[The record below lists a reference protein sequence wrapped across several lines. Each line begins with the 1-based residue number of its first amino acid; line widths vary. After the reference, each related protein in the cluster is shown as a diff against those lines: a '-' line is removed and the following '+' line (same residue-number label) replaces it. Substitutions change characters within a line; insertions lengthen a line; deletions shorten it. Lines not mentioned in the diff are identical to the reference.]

1 MGSAIASATKAA
13 GPVAVQAEHCFNV
26 TAAAMSAGD
35 ARAAAKTLVWLLSET
50 YAPEDVGAASFLG
63 EAVSVEVG
71 PRPAFASA
79 WSSTAVQIAEACG
92 VSGLRRVE
100 RSRRYACAAGG
111 ARLGAAAVADHVH
124 DRMTECVYEGG
135 AAPFFAEAA
144 APVADTAVGTVDV
157 VARGAAALKDASDAR
172 GLGFDAFDVEYYAD
186 LFATK
191 LGRDPTDVELYD
203 MSQSNS
209 EHSRHWFF
217 SGRQVV
223 DGVEK
228 DKSLFRLV
236 KATLEAAKAAAAR
249 DGRGDVSVIAFHD
262 NSSAI
267 AGGAATVLVPE
278 ACEAADR
285 AVRGDLGGA
294 PPPAAY
300 GPSRLVETQRT
311 LHSLLTAETHNFPCA
326 VAPLPGAET
335 GAGGRLR
342 DVQATGRGAHAMAG
356 VAGYCVGNL
365 LLDGHAIAGED
376 PSRAYPAHL
385 ASPRQI
391 LRDASDGASDYGN
404 KFGEPVV
411 CGYCRSFGGVDAAG
425 DRCEWLKPVM
435 FSAGVGW
442 LDARHCAKNA
452 AAPGMAVVKVG
463 GPAYRIGL
471 GGGAASSRVSTA
483 ERADLDFNAVQRGDA
498 QMLNRMNRVIRACA
512 ERGAANPIVS
522 IHDQGCG
529 GNGNVLKEI
538 VETHGARYDLAR
550 LSLGDATMTPLEL
563 WGAEYQESN
572 ALLVDPR
579 DIPLLRAMAE
589 RERCHVDVVG
599 EVAADGR
606 VVVVDSRGGSDAK
619 IVDLPLELVLA
630 DMPKKVFNS
639 TTPDVA
645 PTPLNVAAAALFGG
659 GPPDFRAALEGV
671 LGLPAVCSKRFLVHK
686 ADRSVTGLVARQ
698 QCVGP
703 FQLPLS
709 NCAVLARSHFSTEG
723 VAVAVGEAPQL
734 SALSPARMAR
744 RAVCEMLTNL
754 VSAPV
759 SDRRDVRLSANWMWA
774 AKLEGEGSRMY
785 AACEAMCDALVTAG
799 CAVDGGKDSLSMAAS
814 DGAGAVVKAPGALT
828 LTAYAPCVDV
838 ARVLTCD
845 LKADDG
851 VLVLVDL
858 AGAPTLDVG
867 GSALAQALGQLG
879 RDAPESD
886 VEATARAFDAV
897 QALHKA
903 GDLLS
908 LHDRSDGGLVTCVL
922 EMAFAGGR
930 GVTVDAPRAST
941 TEGDVPPAWA
951 ALFHEAPGLV
961 LEVAPERVA
970 AVLAAFKAADVDA
983 AVVGRATRERT
994 ARIAVAGAAVLDAPV
1009 LELWAAWEATAF
1021 AMERVHGRDGA
1032 CVDAEMAT
1040 LATRTPP
1047 KYAVPFAAAPTATT
1061 PSRNAKPVAI
1071 LRCEGSNG
1079 DREMAT
1085 AFHLAGLEP
1094 WDVAVADVASGAV
1107 TLDRFRGIAFVG
1119 GFSYAD
1125 VLDSA
1130 KGWAGA
1136 IRFNDAL
1143 RPQFEAFRARSDVF
1157 SLGVCNGCQ
1166 LLALLGW
1173 VPGLPACDAAYE
1185 TQPRFVHNASRKFE
1199 SRWLSVAVLESPA
1212 KLLAGMAGATLGVW
1226 VAHGEG
1232 RAHFPDAD
1240 VERAVFDGG
1249 LAPVRYADDAG
1260 EPTDA
1265 YPFCPNGAAR
1275 GAAALCS
1282 PCGKHLAMM
1291 PHPERCVLPWQ
1302 WPYKPPG
1309 LPGLEAA
1316 SPWMKLFQNAKTFLD
1331 AVDRDAEDECA
1342 PVPGCCN

>member
-1 MGSAIASATKAA
+1 MGTSADNSKCTTMAATESFVAAALEAGTPFRLYRRGVVDEAACCAVGSAIASATKAA
-13 GPVAVQAEHCFNV
+13 GPVAVRAEHCFNV
-26 TAAAMSAGD
+26 TAAAMGAGD

-111 ARLGAAAVADHVH
+111 ARLGPGAVADHVH

-144 APVADTAVGTVDV
+144 APVADTAVGTVAV

-186 LFATK
+186 LFASK

-278 ACEAADR
+278 ACEAADK

-599 EVAADGR
+599 EVSADGR

-630 DMPKKVFNS
+630 DMPKKVFTS
-639 TTPDVA
+639 TTPAVA
-645 PTPLNVAAAALFGG
+645 PEPLAVAAAALFRG
-659 GPPDFRAALEGV
+659 GPPDFRTALEGV

-754 VSAPV
+754 ASAPV

-785 AACEAMCDALVTAG
+785 AACEAMCDALVAAG

-851 VLVLVDL
+851 VLILVDL

-886 VEATARAFDAV
+886 VEATARAG
-897 QALHKA
+897 Q
-903 GDLLS
+903 G
-908 LHDRSDGGLVTCVL
+908 
-922 EMAFAGGR
+922 
-930 GVTVDAPRAST
+930 
-941 TEGDVPPAWA
+941 
-951 ALFHEAPGLV
+951 
-961 LEVAPERVA
+961 
-970 AVLAAFKAADVDA
+970 
-983 AVVGRATRERT
+983 
-994 ARIAVAGAAVLDAPV
+994 
-1009 LELWAAWEATAF
+1009 
-1021 AMERVHGRDGA
+1021 
-1032 CVDAEMAT
+1032 
-1040 LATRTPP
+1040 
-1047 KYAVPFAAAPTATT
+1047 
-1061 PSRNAKPVAI
+1061 
-1071 LRCEGSNG
+1071 
-1079 DREMAT
+1079 
-1085 AFHLAGLEP
+1085 
-1094 WDVAVADVASGAV
+1094 
-1107 TLDRFRGIAFVG
+1107 
-1119 GFSYAD
+1119 
-1125 VLDSA
+1125 
-1130 KGWAGA
+1130 
-1136 IRFNDAL
+1136 
-1143 RPQFEAFRARSDVF
+1143 
-1157 SLGVCNGCQ
+1157 
-1166 LLALLGW
+1166 
-1173 VPGLPACDAAYE
+1173 
-1185 TQPRFVHNASRKFE
+1185 
-1199 SRWLSVAVLESPA
+1199 
-1212 KLLAGMAGATLGVW
+1212 
-1226 VAHGEG
+1226 
-1232 RAHFPDAD
+1232 
-1240 VERAVFDGG
+1240 
-1249 LAPVRYADDAG
+1249 
-1260 EPTDA
+1260 
-1265 YPFCPNGAAR
+1265 
-1275 GAAALCS
+1275 
-1282 PCGKHLAMM
+1282 
-1291 PHPERCVLPWQ
+1291 
-1302 WPYKPPG
+1302 
-1309 LPGLEAA
+1309 
-1316 SPWMKLFQNAKTFLD
+1316 
-1331 AVDRDAEDECA
+1331 
-1342 PVPGCCN
+1342 

>member
-1 MGSAIASATKAA
+1 MGTANNNSKSTMAATESFVAAALEAGTPFRLYRRGVVDEAACCAVGSAIASATKAA

-26 TAAAMSAGD
+26 TAAAMGAGD

-144 APVADTAVGTVDV
+144 APAADTAVGTVAV

-228 DKSLFRLV
+228 ERSLFRLV

-278 ACEAADR
+278 ACEAADK

-442 LDARHCAKNA
+442 LDARHCAKHA

-483 ERADLDFNAVQRGDA
+483 GTADLDFNAVQRGDA

-599 EVAADGR
+599 EVSADGR

-630 DMPKKVFNS
+630 DMPKKVFES

-785 AACEAMCDALVTAG
+785 AACEAMCDALVAAG

-886 VEATARAFDAV
+886 VEATARAG
-897 QALHKA
+897 Q
-903 GDLLS
+903 G
-908 LHDRSDGGLVTCVL
+908 
-922 EMAFAGGR
+922 
-930 GVTVDAPRAST
+930 
-941 TEGDVPPAWA
+941 
-951 ALFHEAPGLV
+951 
-961 LEVAPERVA
+961 
-970 AVLAAFKAADVDA
+970 
-983 AVVGRATRERT
+983 
-994 ARIAVAGAAVLDAPV
+994 
-1009 LELWAAWEATAF
+1009 
-1021 AMERVHGRDGA
+1021 
-1032 CVDAEMAT
+1032 
-1040 LATRTPP
+1040 
-1047 KYAVPFAAAPTATT
+1047 
-1061 PSRNAKPVAI
+1061 
-1071 LRCEGSNG
+1071 
-1079 DREMAT
+1079 
-1085 AFHLAGLEP
+1085 
-1094 WDVAVADVASGAV
+1094 
-1107 TLDRFRGIAFVG
+1107 
-1119 GFSYAD
+1119 
-1125 VLDSA
+1125 
-1130 KGWAGA
+1130 
-1136 IRFNDAL
+1136 
-1143 RPQFEAFRARSDVF
+1143 
-1157 SLGVCNGCQ
+1157 
-1166 LLALLGW
+1166 
-1173 VPGLPACDAAYE
+1173 
-1185 TQPRFVHNASRKFE
+1185 
-1199 SRWLSVAVLESPA
+1199 
-1212 KLLAGMAGATLGVW
+1212 
-1226 VAHGEG
+1226 
-1232 RAHFPDAD
+1232 
-1240 VERAVFDGG
+1240 
-1249 LAPVRYADDAG
+1249 
-1260 EPTDA
+1260 
-1265 YPFCPNGAAR
+1265 
-1275 GAAALCS
+1275 
-1282 PCGKHLAMM
+1282 
-1291 PHPERCVLPWQ
+1291 
-1302 WPYKPPG
+1302 
-1309 LPGLEAA
+1309 
-1316 SPWMKLFQNAKTFLD
+1316 
-1331 AVDRDAEDECA
+1331 
-1342 PVPGCCN
+1342 

>member
-1 MGSAIASATKAA
+1 MGTANNNSKSTMAATESFVAAALEAGTPFRLYRRGVVDEAACCAVGSAIASATKAA
-13 GPVAVQAEHCFNV
+13 GPVAVRAEHCFNV

-228 DKSLFRLV
+228 ERSLFRLV

-249 DGRGDVSVIAFHD
+249 DGRDDVSVIAFHD

-278 ACEAADR
+278 ACEAADK

-376 PSRAYPAHL
+376 ASQAYPAHL

-442 LDARHCAKNA
+442 LDARHCAKHA

-572 ALLVDPR
+572 ALLVDPG

-630 DMPKKVFNS
+630 DMPKKVFES

-659 GPPDFRAALEGV
+659 APPDFRAALEGV

-754 VSAPV
+754 ASAPV

-785 AACEAMCDALVTAG
+785 AACEAMCDALVAAG

-851 VLVLVDL
+851 VLILVDL

-886 VEATARAFDAV
+886 VEATARAG
-897 QALHKA
+897 Q
-903 GDLLS
+903 G
-908 LHDRSDGGLVTCVL
+908 
-922 EMAFAGGR
+922 
-930 GVTVDAPRAST
+930 
-941 TEGDVPPAWA
+941 
-951 ALFHEAPGLV
+951 
-961 LEVAPERVA
+961 
-970 AVLAAFKAADVDA
+970 
-983 AVVGRATRERT
+983 
-994 ARIAVAGAAVLDAPV
+994 
-1009 LELWAAWEATAF
+1009 
-1021 AMERVHGRDGA
+1021 
-1032 CVDAEMAT
+1032 
-1040 LATRTPP
+1040 
-1047 KYAVPFAAAPTATT
+1047 
-1061 PSRNAKPVAI
+1061 
-1071 LRCEGSNG
+1071 
-1079 DREMAT
+1079 
-1085 AFHLAGLEP
+1085 
-1094 WDVAVADVASGAV
+1094 
-1107 TLDRFRGIAFVG
+1107 
-1119 GFSYAD
+1119 
-1125 VLDSA
+1125 
-1130 KGWAGA
+1130 
-1136 IRFNDAL
+1136 
-1143 RPQFEAFRARSDVF
+1143 
-1157 SLGVCNGCQ
+1157 
-1166 LLALLGW
+1166 
-1173 VPGLPACDAAYE
+1173 
-1185 TQPRFVHNASRKFE
+1185 
-1199 SRWLSVAVLESPA
+1199 
-1212 KLLAGMAGATLGVW
+1212 
-1226 VAHGEG
+1226 
-1232 RAHFPDAD
+1232 
-1240 VERAVFDGG
+1240 
-1249 LAPVRYADDAG
+1249 
-1260 EPTDA
+1260 
-1265 YPFCPNGAAR
+1265 
-1275 GAAALCS
+1275 
-1282 PCGKHLAMM
+1282 
-1291 PHPERCVLPWQ
+1291 
-1302 WPYKPPG
+1302 
-1309 LPGLEAA
+1309 
-1316 SPWMKLFQNAKTFLD
+1316 
-1331 AVDRDAEDECA
+1331 
-1342 PVPGCCN
+1342 

>member
-1 MGSAIASATKAA
+1 MAATESFVAAALEGGTPFRLYRRGVVDEAACCAVGSAIASATKAA

-63 EAVSVEVG
+63 EAVSVE
-71 PRPAFASA
+71 PA
-79 WSSTAVQIAEACG
+79 
-92 VSGLRRVE
+92 LRV
-100 RSRRYACAAGG
+100 RRGG
-111 ARLGAAAVADHVH
+111 AARAVADHVH

-144 APVADTAVGTVDV
+144 APAADTAVGTVDV

-249 DGRGDVSVIAFHD
+249 DGRDDVSVIAFHD

-267 AGGAATVLVPE
+267 AGGAAT
-278 ACEAADR
+278 
-285 AVRGDLGGA
+285 
-294 PPPAAY
+294 
-300 GPSRLVETQRT
+300 RT

-391 LRDASDGASDYGN
+391 LRDASEGASDYGN

-630 DMPKKVFNS
+630 DMPKKVFES

-754 VSAPV
+754 
-759 SDRRDVRLSANWMWA
+759 
-774 AKLEGEGSRMY
+774 LEGEGSRMY
-785 AACEAMCDALVTAG
+785 AACEAMCDALMAAG

-886 VEATARAFDAV
+886 ATARAFDAV

-930 GVTVDAPRAST
+930 GVTVDAPRAAT

-970 AVLAAFKAADVDA
+970 AVLAAFKAADVG
-983 AVVGRATRERT
+983 GRRRRRRRT
-994 ARIAVAGAAVLDAPV
+994 RIAVAGAAVLDAPV

-1040 LATRTPP
+1040 LAARTPP
-1047 KYAVPFAAAPTATT
+1047 KYAVPFAAAPAATT

-1331 AVDRDAEDECA
+1331 AVDRDAEDDCA

>member
-1 MGSAIASATKAA
+1 MGISH
-13 GPVAVQAEHCFNV
+13 PF
-26 TAAAMSAGD
+26 
-35 ARAAAKTLVWLLSET
+35 
-50 YAPEDVGAASFLG
+50 
-63 EAVSVEVG
+63 
-71 PRPAFASA
+71 PA
-79 WSSTAVQIAEACG
+79 Q
-92 VSGLRRVE
+92 
-100 RSRRYACAAGG
+100 
-111 ARLGAAAVADHVH
+111 
-124 DRMTECVYEGG
+124 
-135 AAPFFAEAA
+135 
-144 APVADTAVGTVDV
+144 
-157 VARGAAALKDASDAR
+157 
-172 GLGFDAFDVEYYAD
+172 
-186 LFATK
+186 
-191 LGRDPTDVELYD
+191 
-203 MSQSNS
+203 
-209 EHSRHWFF
+209 
-217 SGRQVV
+217 
-223 DGVEK
+223 
-228 DKSLFRLV
+228 
-236 KATLEAAKAAAAR
+236 
-249 DGRGDVSVIAFHD
+249 
-262 NSSAI
+262 
-267 AGGAATVLVPE
+267 
-278 ACEAADR
+278 
-285 AVRGDLGGA
+285 
-294 PPPAAY
+294 
-300 GPSRLVETQRT
+300 
-311 LHSLLTAETHNFPCA
+311 
-326 VAPLPGAET
+326 
-335 GAGGRLR
+335 
-342 DVQATGRGAHAMAG
+342 
-356 VAGYCVGNL
+356 
-365 LLDGHAIAGED
+365 
-376 PSRAYPAHL
+376 
-385 ASPRQI
+385 
-391 LRDASDGASDYGN
+391 
-404 KFGEPVV
+404 
-411 CGYCRSFGGVDAAG
+411 
-425 DRCEWLKPVM
+425 
-435 FSAGVGW
+435 
-442 LDARHCAKNA
+442 
-452 AAPGMAVVKVG
+452 
-463 GPAYRIGL
+463 
-471 GGGAASSRVSTA
+471 
-483 ERADLDFNAVQRGDA
+483 
-498 QMLNRMNRVIRACA
+498 
-512 ERGAANPIVS
+512 
-522 IHDQGCG
+522 
-529 GNGNVLKEI
+529 
-538 VETHGARYDLAR
+538 
-550 LSLGDATMTPLEL
+550 
-563 WGAEYQESN
+563 
-572 ALLVDPR
+572 
-579 DIPLLRAMAE
+579 
-589 RERCHVDVVG
+589 
-599 EVAADGR
+599 
-606 VVVVDSRGGSDAK
+606 
-619 IVDLPLELVLA
+619 
-630 DMPKKVFNS
+630 
-639 TTPDVA
+639 
-645 PTPLNVAAAALFGG
+645 
-659 GPPDFRAALEGV
+659 
-671 LGLPAVCSKRFLVHK
+671 
-686 ADRSVTGLVARQ
+686 
-698 QCVGP
+698 
-703 FQLPLS
+703 
-709 NCAVLARSHFSTEG
+709 
-723 VAVAVGEAPQL
+723 
-734 SALSPARMAR
+734 
-744 RAVCEMLTNL
+744 
-754 VSAPV
+754 
-759 SDRRDVRLSANWMWA
+759 
-774 AKLEGEGSRMY
+774 
-785 AACEAMCDALVTAG
+785 
-799 CAVDGGKDSLSMAAS
+799 
-814 DGAGAVVKAPGALT
+814 
-828 LTAYAPCVDV
+828 
-838 ARVLTCD
+838 
-845 LKADDG
+845 
-851 VLVLVDL
+851 
-858 AGAPTLDVG
+858 
-867 GSALAQALGQLG
+867 
-879 RDAPESD
+879 
-886 VEATARAFDAV
+886 ATARAFDAV

-983 AVVGRATRERT
+983 AVVGRATRDRT

-1185 TQPRFVHNASRKFE
+1185 KQPRFVHNASRKFE
-1199 SRWLSVAVLESPA
+1199 SRWLSVSVLESPA

>member
-1 MGSAIASATKAA
+1 MGDNSKCTTMAATEQFVAAALEAGTPFRLYRRGVVDEAACRAVGSAIASATQAA
-13 GPVAVQAEHCFNV
+13 GPVAVRAEHCFNV
-26 TAAAMSAGD
+26 TAAAMGAGD

-50 YAPEDVGAASFLG
+50 YAPEDLGAASFLG

-111 ARLGAAAVADHVH
+111 ARLGPGAVADHVH

-144 APVADTAVGTVDV
+144 APAADTAVGTVDV
-157 VARGAAALKDASDAR
+157 LARGAAALRDASDAR

-228 DKSLFRLV
+228 ERSLFRLV
-236 KATLEAAKAAAAR
+236 KATLEAASAAAAR

-278 ACEAADR
+278 ANEAADE
-285 AVRGDLGGA
+285 AARGDLGGA
-294 PPPAAY
+294 RPPAAY

-376 PSRAYPAHL
+376 PSKAYPAHL

-411 CGYCRSFGGVDAAG
+411 CGYCRSFGGLDAAG

-442 LDARHCAKNA
+442 LDARHCAKNP

-572 ALLVDPR
+572 ALLVDPG

-639 TTPDVA
+639 TTPVVA
-645 PTPLNVAAAALFGG
+645 PKPLAVAAAALFGG
-659 GPPDFRAALEGV
+659 GPPDS
-671 LGLPAVCSKRFLVHK
+671 VCK
-686 ADRSVTGLVARQ
+686 
-698 QCVGP
+698 
-703 FQLPLS
+703 S
-709 NCAVLARSHFSTEG
+709 NLQPYFNVRVFECFDTSTSAVLRE
-723 VAVAVGEAPQL
+723 
-734 SALSPARMAR
+734 
-744 RAVCEMLTNL
+744 
-754 VSAPV
+754 
-759 SDRRDVRLSANWMWA
+759 
-774 AKLEGEGSRMY
+774 
-785 AACEAMCDALVTAG
+785 
-799 CAVDGGKDSLSMAAS
+799 
-814 DGAGAVVKAPGALT
+814 
-828 LTAYAPCVDV
+828 
-838 ARVLTCD
+838 
-845 LKADDG
+845 
-851 VLVLVDL
+851 L
-858 AGAPTLDVG
+858 A
-867 GSALAQALGQLG
+867 
-879 RDAPESD
+879 ES
-886 VEATARAFDAV
+886 
-897 QALHKA
+897 
-903 GDLLS
+903 
-908 LHDRSDGGLVTCVL
+908 
-922 EMAFAGGR
+922 
-930 GVTVDAPRAST
+930 
-941 TEGDVPPAWA
+941 
-951 ALFHEAPGLV
+951 
-961 LEVAPERVA
+961 
-970 AVLAAFKAADVDA
+970 
-983 AVVGRATRERT
+983 
-994 ARIAVAGAAVLDAPV
+994 
-1009 LELWAAWEATAF
+1009 
-1021 AMERVHGRDGA
+1021 
-1032 CVDAEMAT
+1032 
-1040 LATRTPP
+1040 
-1047 KYAVPFAAAPTATT
+1047 
-1061 PSRNAKPVAI
+1061 N
-1071 LRCEGSNG
+1071 
-1079 DREMAT
+1079 
-1085 AFHLAGLEP
+1085 
-1094 WDVAVADVASGAV
+1094 
-1107 TLDRFRGIAFVG
+1107 
-1119 GFSYAD
+1119 
-1125 VLDSA
+1125 
-1130 KGWAGA
+1130 
-1136 IRFNDAL
+1136 
-1143 RPQFEAFRARSDVF
+1143 
-1157 SLGVCNGCQ
+1157 
-1166 LLALLGW
+1166 
-1173 VPGLPACDAAYE
+1173 
-1185 TQPRFVHNASRKFE
+1185 RFVQKSAE
-1199 SRWLSVAVLESPA
+1199 STSI
-1212 KLLAGMAGATLGVW
+1212 
-1226 VAHGEG
+1226 
-1232 RAHFPDAD
+1232 
-1240 VERAVFDGG
+1240 
-1249 LAPVRYADDAG
+1249 
-1260 EPTDA
+1260 
-1265 YPFCPNGAAR
+1265 
-1275 GAAALCS
+1275 
-1282 PCGKHLAMM
+1282 
-1291 PHPERCVLPWQ
+1291 
-1302 WPYKPPG
+1302 
-1309 LPGLEAA
+1309 
-1316 SPWMKLFQNAKTFLD
+1316 
-1331 AVDRDAEDECA
+1331 
-1342 PVPGCCN
+1342 

>member
-1 MGSAIASATKAA
+1 MAATESFVAAALEGGTPFRLYRRGVVDEAACCAVGSAIASATKAA

-100 RSRRYACAAGG
+100 RSRRYAS
-111 ARLGAAAVADHVH
+111 ARRRRSRGAVADHATA
-124 DRMTECVYEGG
+124 MTECVYEGG

-157 VARGAAALKDASDAR
+157 VAR
-172 GLGFDAFDVEYYAD
+172 
-186 LFATK
+186 
-191 LGRDPTDVELYD
+191 
-203 MSQSNS
+203 
-209 EHSRHWFF
+209 
-217 SGRQVV
+217 SGRAQTRGGGASAGVRRRVV

-267 AGGAATVLVPE
+267 AGGAATVLVPG
-278 ACEAADR
+278 
-285 AVRGDLGGA
+285 VRGADKAVAATSARAARGLRPVAARRDAAHAPQPAHGGDA
-294 PPPAAY
+294 Q
-300 GPSRLVETQRT
+300 L
-311 LHSLLTAETHNFPCA
+311 PCA
-326 VAPLPGAET
+326 VAPLRARRRRGREAPRR
-335 GAGGRLR
+335 AG
-342 DVQATGRGAHAMAG
+342 DGRGAHAMAG

-442 LDARHCAKNA
+442 LARHCAKTR
-452 AAPGMAVVKVG
+452 APGMAVVKVG

-550 LSLGDATMTPLEL
+550 LARRRTMTPLEL
-563 WGAEYQESN
+563 WGAEYQ
-572 ALLVDPR
+572 D
-579 DIPLLRAMAE
+579 
-589 RERCHVDVVG
+589 
-599 EVAADGR
+599 
-606 VVVVDSRGGSDAK
+606 GGSDAK

-659 GPPDFRAALEGV
+659 APPDFRAALEGV

-709 NCAVLARSHFSTEG
+709 NCAVLAEPLDRG

-828 LTAYAPCVDV
+828 LTACAP
-838 ARVLTCD
+838 
-845 LKADDG
+845 
-851 VLVLVDL
+851 
-858 AGAPTLDVG
+858 
-867 GSALAQALGQLG
+867 
-879 RDAPESD
+879 
-886 VEATARAFDAV
+886 ATARAFDAV

-983 AVVGRATRERT
+983 AVVGGRRADR
-994 ARIAVAGAAVLDAPV
+994 GS
-1009 LELWAAWEATAF
+1009 
-1021 AMERVHGRDGA
+1021 
-1032 CVDAEMAT
+1032 
-1040 LATRTPP
+1040 
-1047 KYAVPFAAAPTATT
+1047 
-1061 PSRNAKPVAI
+1061 PSRAP
-1071 LRCEGSNG
+1071 RRG
-1079 DREMAT
+1079 
-1085 AFHLAGLEP
+1085 
-1094 WDVAVADVASGAV
+1094 ASPSRRRVRAV

-1316 SPWMKLFQNAKTFLD
+1316 SPWMKLFQNAGDLRVT
-1331 AVDRDAEDECA
+1331 ATPRRRA

>member
-1 MGSAIASATKAA
+1 MAATESFVAAALEGGTPFRLYRRGVVDEAACCAVGSAIASATKAA

-50 YAPEDVGAASFLG
+50 YAPEDVGAG
-63 EAVSVEVG
+63 VVPRRGRGVEVG

-100 RSRRYACAAGG
+100 RSRRYARAAGG
-111 ARLGAAAVADHVH
+111 ARGSGAAPPDHACR

-144 APVADTAVGTVDV
+144 APAADTAVGTVDV

-249 DGRGDVSVIAFHD
+249 DGRDDVSVIAFHD

-278 ACEAADR
+278 ACEAADK

-630 DMPKKVFNS
+630 DMPKKVFES

-785 AACEAMCDALVTAG
+785 AACEAMCDALMAAG

-886 VEATARAFDAV
+886 VEATARAG
-897 QALHKA
+897 Q
-903 GDLLS
+903 G
-908 LHDRSDGGLVTCVL
+908 
-922 EMAFAGGR
+922 
-930 GVTVDAPRAST
+930 
-941 TEGDVPPAWA
+941 
-951 ALFHEAPGLV
+951 
-961 LEVAPERVA
+961 
-970 AVLAAFKAADVDA
+970 
-983 AVVGRATRERT
+983 
-994 ARIAVAGAAVLDAPV
+994 
-1009 LELWAAWEATAF
+1009 
-1021 AMERVHGRDGA
+1021 
-1032 CVDAEMAT
+1032 
-1040 LATRTPP
+1040 
-1047 KYAVPFAAAPTATT
+1047 
-1061 PSRNAKPVAI
+1061 
-1071 LRCEGSNG
+1071 
-1079 DREMAT
+1079 
-1085 AFHLAGLEP
+1085 
-1094 WDVAVADVASGAV
+1094 
-1107 TLDRFRGIAFVG
+1107 
-1119 GFSYAD
+1119 
-1125 VLDSA
+1125 
-1130 KGWAGA
+1130 
-1136 IRFNDAL
+1136 
-1143 RPQFEAFRARSDVF
+1143 
-1157 SLGVCNGCQ
+1157 
-1166 LLALLGW
+1166 
-1173 VPGLPACDAAYE
+1173 
-1185 TQPRFVHNASRKFE
+1185 
-1199 SRWLSVAVLESPA
+1199 
-1212 KLLAGMAGATLGVW
+1212 
-1226 VAHGEG
+1226 
-1232 RAHFPDAD
+1232 
-1240 VERAVFDGG
+1240 
-1249 LAPVRYADDAG
+1249 
-1260 EPTDA
+1260 
-1265 YPFCPNGAAR
+1265 
-1275 GAAALCS
+1275 
-1282 PCGKHLAMM
+1282 
-1291 PHPERCVLPWQ
+1291 
-1302 WPYKPPG
+1302 
-1309 LPGLEAA
+1309 
-1316 SPWMKLFQNAKTFLD
+1316 
-1331 AVDRDAEDECA
+1331 
-1342 PVPGCCN
+1342 

>member
-1 MGSAIASATKAA
+1 MDERSSLGTVSTR
-13 GPVAVQAEHCFNV
+13 GCFFRN
-26 TAAAMSAGD
+26 
-35 ARAAAKTLVWLLSET
+35 ARARHAHVEATSILSRAA
-50 YAPEDVGAASFLG
+50 
-63 EAVSVEVG
+63 
-71 PRPAFASA
+71 
-79 WSSTAVQIAEACG
+79 Q
-92 VSGLRRVE
+92 
-100 RSRRYACAAGG
+100 
-111 ARLGAAAVADHVH
+111 
-124 DRMTECVYEGG
+124 
-135 AAPFFAEAA
+135 
-144 APVADTAVGTVDV
+144 
-157 VARGAAALKDASDAR
+157 ASDAR

-186 LFATK
+186 LFAAK

-278 ACEAADR
+278 ANEAADR
-285 AVRGDLGGA
+285 AARGDLGGA

-376 PSRAYPAHL
+376 ASKAYPAHL

-483 ERADLDFNAVQRGDA
+483 GTADLDFNAVQRGDA

-572 ALLVDPR
+572 ALLVDPG

-630 DMPKKVFNS
+630 DMPKKVFTS
-639 TTPDVA
+639 TTPAVA
-645 PTPLNVAAAALFGG
+645 PEPLAVAAAALFRG

-754 VSAPV
+754 ASAPV

-785 AACEAMCDALVTAG
+785 AACEAMCDALVAAG

-886 VEATARAFDAV
+886 VAATARAFDAV

-930 GVTVDAPRAST
+930 GVTLDAPRAST

-961 LEVAPERVA
+961 LEVAPQRVA
-970 AVLAAFKAADVDA
+970 AVLAAFAAADVKA

-1040 LATRTPP
+1040 LAKRTPP

-1199 SRWLSVAVLESPA
+1199 SRWLSVSVLESPA

-1249 LAPVRYADDAG
+1249 LAPIRYADDAG

-1302 WPYKPPG
+1302 WPYKPPD

-1331 AVDRDAEDECA
+1331 AVDRDAEDDCA